1 MAGKPPRQS
10 YRKGIN
16 ESQHNELTLEKRKAK
31 LLVSGVGFVSEMGK
45 RDYNEDETI
54 LRPKFTIEQKTDK
67 MAVSG
72 ALSFFGVFDGHGG
85 RKAAEYTRDHLLDN
99 LKFSLWQGMQ
109 VEDSFKFA
117 YLRTEYDFFETSP
130 VEETSGATAVT
141 VLIEN
146 DTKRFWCA
154 NAGDSRAIMCRNGEA
169 VALSE
174 DHRVSN
180 AAEVERI
187 QKLGGFIK
195 NKRAM
200 GRLEC
205 FRTIGDADVDS
216 KVITAEPEVKS
227 GVIEDTDEFIILAC
241 DGLYD
246 VLTNDEIVQFVQE
259 LRTQGLTAK
268 EISQRLVD
276 HAINVRYSK
285 DNVTMILILLNG
297 SGPSA
302 GSATSRSKAGVT
314 STSAGEFKSPNS
326 MADDGS

>member
-1 MAGKPPRQS
+1 M
-10 YRKGIN
+10 
-16 ESQHNELTLEKRKAK
+16 EKRKAPLIVK
-31 LLVSGVGFVSEMGK
+31 GVGVVSEMGR

-54 LRPKFTIEQKTDK
+54 MRPKFTIESKSSN

-85 RKAAEYTRDHLLDN
+85 RKAAEYARDHLLDN
-99 LKFSLWQGMQ
+99 VKFSLWQGMS

-130 VEETSGATAVT
+130 VEETSGTTAVT

-146 DTKRFWCA
+146 STGKFWCA
-154 NAGDSRAIMCRNGEA
+154 NAGDSRAILSRKGEA
-169 VALSE
+169 IALSE
-174 DHRVSN
+174 DHRSTN
-180 AAEVERI
+180 TNEVERV

-216 KVITAEPEVKS
+216 KIVTAEPEVKS
-227 GVIEDTDEFIILAC
+227 GVIEDCDEFILLGC

-246 VLTNDEIVQFVQE
+246 VLSDSEIVQFVE
-259 LRTQGLTAK
+259 DLRSQGISAK
-268 EISQRLVD
+268 EIAQKLVD
-276 HAINVRYSK
+276 FSISDRYSK
-285 DNVTMILILLNG
+285 DNVTVVLVLLKISTVS
-297 SGPSA
+297 SGASLSNKVEQPHS
-302 GSATSRSKAGVT
+302 G
-314 STSAGEFKSPNS
+314 
-326 MADDGS
+326 

>member
-1 MAGKPPRQS
+1 MSKPARQS

-16 ESQHNELTLEKRKAK
+16 ETQHNELTLEKRKAK
-31 LLVSGVGFVSEMGK
+31 LLVTGVGYVSEMGK

-54 LRPKFTIEQKTDK
+54 LRPKFTIEMKSDK
-67 MAVSG
+67 MAVTG

-99 LKFSLWQGMQ
+99 LKFSLWQGMA

-146 DTKRFWCA
+146 DTRRFWCA
-154 NAGDSRAIMCRNGEA
+154 NAGDSRAIMCRSGEA
-169 VALSE
+169 VSLSE
-174 DHRVSN
+174 DHRVTN

-216 KVITAEPEVKS
+216 KVVTAEPEVK
-227 GVIEDTDEFIILAC
+227 VFEVEDTDEFIILAC

-246 VLTNDEIVQFVQE
+246 VLTNAEIVQFVQE
-259 LRTQGLTAK
+259 LRSQGLTAK
-268 EISQRLVD
+268 EIAQRLVD

-285 DNVTMILILLNG
+285 DNVTMILILLNA
-297 SGPSA
+297 PSA
-302 GSATSRSKAGVT
+302 ASSAAASPNNRSKGGVT
-314 STSAGEFKSPNS
+314 SNSGGELKS
-326 MADDGS
+326 MVDDS